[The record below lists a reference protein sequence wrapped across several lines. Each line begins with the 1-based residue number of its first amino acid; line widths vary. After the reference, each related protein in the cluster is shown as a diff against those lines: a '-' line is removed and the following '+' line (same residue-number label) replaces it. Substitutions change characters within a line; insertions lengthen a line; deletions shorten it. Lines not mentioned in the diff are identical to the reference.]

1 VGVLD
6 VPYNR
11 NVNVNNLEN
20 PFATAEGQQVV
31 STSEN
36 FWARLNR
43 IGRPRSVTK
52 NYSQFTLSGYGTY
65 GTQYN
70 MTGSAVTKFPSL
82 GHVFYP
88 QCITVSTTCDA
99 EVWIAV
105 YQPTVDNTSNFVD
118 QGGFIK
124 ANTPFQWYPDGSVML
139 TSGDSSGYDGSI
151 VIRVTAKTTTPTTD
165 NYFRANVTGIEIAR
179 GDV

>member
-1 VGVLD
+1 MGVLD

-20 PFATAEGQQVV
+20 PFATYEGQSVV

-43 IGRPRSVTK
+43 LGRPRSVTR
-52 NYSQFTLSGYGTY
+52 NSTAFAAGSYGTY
-65 GTQYN
+65 TVQANAQTYSTN
-70 MTGSAVTKFPSL
+70 KFPAL

-88 QCITVSTTCDA
+88 QCISVSTTVDA

-105 YQPTVDNTSNFVD
+105 FGATSDNTAQFIE
-118 QGGFIK
+118 QGGFVK
-124 ANTPFQWYPDGSVML
+124 ANTPFQWYPDGSAYLV
-139 TSGDSSGYDGSI
+139 SGDGSGFDGQI
-151 VIRVTAKTTTPTTD
+151 IIRIGGPTAG
-165 NYFRANVTGIEIAR
+165 NYRFQITGVEIAR

>member
-20 PFATAEGQQVV
+20 PFGTYEGQQVV

-43 IGRPRSVTK
+43 LGRYRSVFRQST
-52 NYSQFTLSGYGTY
+52 SFAAGSYGTY
-65 GTQYN
+65 TVQYDS
-70 MTGSAVTKFPSL
+70 TASATAKFPTL

-88 QCITVSTTCDA
+88 QCITVSTTVDA
-99 EVWIAV
+99 EVWID
-105 YQPTVDNTSNFVD
+105 YYPPTTDNSTYYLSQSSFV
-118 QGGFIK
+118 K
-124 ANTPFQWYPDGSVML
+124 ANTPFQWYPDGSIHI
-139 TSGDSSGYDGSI
+139 TSGDGISNDGKIYIRIGGPNAGNYKFSI
-151 VIRVTAKTTTPTTD
+151 
-165 NYFRANVTGIEIAR
+165 TGVEVAR

>member
-1 VGVLD
+1 MGVLD

-20 PFATAEGQQVV
+20 PFATYEGQSVV

-43 IGRPRSVTK
+43 LGRMRSITK
-52 NYSQFTLSGYGTY
+52 NSTAFTTGSYGSYTV
-65 GTQYN
+65 QYN
-70 MTGSAVTKFPSL
+70 MSGSTGGLKIPTL

-88 QCITVSTTCDA
+88 QCITVSTTVDA

-105 YQPTVDNTSNFVD
+105 YQPTTDNTGYFVE
-118 QGGFIK
+118 QGGFVK
-124 ANTPFQWYPDGSVML
+124 ASTPFQWYLDGSVAL
-139 TSGDSSGYDGSI
+139 NSGDGTGFDGSI
-151 VIRVTAKTTTPTTD
+151 IIRVGGPNAG
-165 NYFRANVTGIEIAR
+165 NYRANVTGIEIAR